1 MQSCSRG
8 FLQYSRFLL
17 ENGANASTP
26 HRESALTARFFLA
39 EGTKKGRFE
48 TMHLEPC
55 ARLLL
60 QTAFDVSNKVESH
73 CLCSPEGFTPVT
85 ALGRAIYF
93 HDKRSSF
100 RTLMLCLQWPLH
112 AVKQQA
118 CAFALGEV
126 FNRLEMT
133 HTCVDIH
140 RPDRKISEE
149 DRFAIESEEDELYN
163 QLQQLME
170 E

>member
-1 MQSCSRG
+1 
-8 FLQYSRFLL
+8 
-17 ENGANASTP
+17 
-26 HRESALTARFFLA
+26 
-39 EGTKKGRFE
+39 
-48 TMHLEPC
+48 
-55 ARLLL
+55 
-60 QTAFDVSNKVESH
+60 
-73 CLCSPEGFTPVT
+73 VT

-133 HTCVDIH
+133 HTCVDIR